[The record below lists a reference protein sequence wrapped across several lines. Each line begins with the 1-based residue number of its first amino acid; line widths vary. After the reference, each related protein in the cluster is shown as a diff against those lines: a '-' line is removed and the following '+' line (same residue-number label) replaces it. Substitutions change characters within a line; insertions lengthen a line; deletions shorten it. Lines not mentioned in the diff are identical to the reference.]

1 MFETPTARKPG
12 SHLAIQNI
20 LVRLPALAKP
30 ISRVWEGVSP
40 RTWVLMGCVVL
51 ALMTMPS
58 FQSREIFSLGER
70 PCQPG
75 AGGSSGVKRWLCFR
89 VTQGE
94 VIPADMV
101 EQEENR
107 GCAEPQRGNRS
118 SLRVTARLVSYAP
131 SPQPLSSLE
140 PCCQETPIA
149 PVAALISLY
158 LLSNGRK

>member
-40 RTWVLMGCVVL
+40 RTWVPMGCVVL
-51 ALMTMPS
+51 ALMTMTN
-58 FQSREIFSLGER
+58 FKSREIFSMGDR

-75 AGGSSGVKRWLCFR
+75 AGGSSGVKRWLCFQ

-94 VIPADMV
+94 EIPADEV

-107 GCAEPQRGNRS
+107 GCADGQ
-118 SLRVTARLVSYAP
+118 L
-131 SPQPLSSLE
+131 
-140 PCCQETPIA
+140 
-149 PVAALISLY
+149 
-158 LLSNGRK
+158 LLSEGHSRASFLCPISSASFLPGALLPGDTHSSRSCPDFLTPAF